1 MTEENNN
8 RRASLRSRP
17 PPRLRPVP
25 RAGAVIL
32 YTVGLSIPKSDRT
45 DLQSLLD
52 EFHANEELQDLCA
65 TVDTN
70 ARRYLIL
77 VQDDQQDQKYKSVVA
92 IPAGTLLAVYFG
104 SLERIRPGEED
115 SLNHSMA
122 LGR

>member
-17 PPRLRPVP
+17 PPRLRPGP

-52 EFHANEELQDLCA
+52 QFHANEELQDLCD

-77 VQDDQQDQKYKSVVA
+77 VQDDKQDQKYKSVIA
-92 IPAGTLLAVYFG
+92 IPSGTLLAVYFG
-104 SLERIRPGEED
+104 SLERIRPGEEKY
-115 SLNHSMA
+115 
-122 LGR
+122 GPG